1 MRAKDTEHQTYQ
13 AAKEYL
19 TANPDEIEK
28 AWGDPFDALGGS
40 LFIFCTPDGT
50 MSSDCRGG
58 CACLTQIKDP
68 CYPSIPGLPEDVS
81 DRLLQQIRADDRIP
95 DNVADITV
103 DNLSAFVEF
112 QEQLDAAYAAVP
124 KSS

>member
-1 MRAKDTEHQTYQ
+1 MRAQDTKHRTYR
-13 AAKEYL
+13 AAEEYL
-19 TANPDEIEK
+19 TTNPDAIEK
-28 AWGDPFDALGGS
+28 AWGDPFEEPGGS
-40 LFIFCTPDGT
+40 LFIFCTPDGS
-50 MSSDCRGG
+50 MISNCRGG

-68 CYPSIPGLPEDVS
+68 FHLSIPGLPEDVS

-95 DNVADITV
+95 DDVNDITV
-103 DNLSAFVEF
+103 DSLPAFVEL